1 MRHNTGNLGARVGAL
16 ARGKNLPLSFLGL
29 AFYALVMI
37 GAFAVRSAAGFG
49 AVLIAVPMLA
59 FILPVPSAV
68 AVATALTA
76 LTSVRHISRDWRHIA
91 GRQFAILAFYSIIGI
106 ELGFCFIKTLDET
119 TLRRGLGAFLILYS
133 IYALWTS
140 GAPPVFSAR
149 WHATLA
155 AAAGIAGGFVGA
167 LFGGGVGPIYV
178 IYFNA
183 LRLEREVFRVTLT
196 TVALVGGATRIVGYA
211 SLGIYGPPTLALV
224 AIGLPLMAIG
234 SRLGDWLALSLN
246 PRVFGRF
253 VGGLVLLSG
262 LALLVR

>member
-1 MRHNTGNLGARVGAL
+1 MPVRRHG
-16 ARGKNLPLSFLGL
+16 GKILPLSFPGL

-76 LTSVRHISRDWRHIA
+76 LTSVRHISLHWRRIA
-91 GRQFAILAFYSIIGI
+91 GREFAILALYSLIGI
-106 ELGFCFIKTLDET
+106 GLGFCFIKALDENA
-119 TLRRGLGAFLILYS
+119 LRRGLGIFLMVYS

-140 GAPPVFSAR
+140 GAPPVFAAR
-149 WHATLA
+149 WHGVLA
-155 AAAGIAGGFVGA
+155 AGAGIAGGFVGA

-211 SLGIYGPPTLALV
+211 SLGIYGRSTLALV
-224 AIGLPLMAIG
+224 AVGLPLMAIG

-253 VGGLVLLSG
+253 VGALVLLSG
-262 LALLVR
+262 IALLIK